1 MKQIIKVKYQIGLS
15 ENFIDTNFVI
25 FSHDQ
30 NTVELYIELNKH
42 MDAVKVLFVGAGIY
56 AERTA
61 EQVADRPARYT
72 VPFDS
77 SLIRTSTPVT
87 AYIYG
92 YIDNDMS
99 YDIGAVKFYVSPSA
113 IDTLQPEEKEYYFE
127 KLEGLME
134 GFENI
139 FTQAE
144 IARNEYEEQRQ
155 LAEDERVNNYL
166 DWTDPETGLEA
177 RIDAKIRELNE
188 TIFEEIGYFAGENI
202 TISDDFVISA
212 KDTVYDD
219 AALAQRVVD
228 LEEEPDY
235 IAGDNITIDENKTIS
250 AVDTIYD
257 DSSILLE
264 LADKVDKDGNKVLS
278 TYDYD
283 LNAKTKVDAIPEN
296 PKYTDTDTIYDD
308 SAILLALADKVDKD
322 GSKVLSTYDYDLAA
336 KNKVDAIPENPKYTD
351 TDTIY
356 DDTALTAAVN
366 NKLNKSSDTLNS
378 YREKYHMLNSN
389 VIDLD
394 NANIFIHALS
404 ADTTYSIVN
413 AAAGVAHS
421 FSLIITMGG
430 TLHTVTFPSSVRWH
444 NEDIPDMSEE
454 NKQYE
459 LLFTTTDGGTIW
471 RASFGG
477 MY

>member
-177 RIDAKIRELNE
+177 RIDAKIRELDE
-188 TIFEEIGYFAGENI
+188 TIFEEISYFAGENI

-219 AALAQRVVD
+219 TA
-228 LEEEPDY
+228 
-235 IAGDNITIDENKTIS
+235 ITTS
-250 AVDTIYD
+250 
-257 DSSILLE
+257 
-264 LADKVDKDGNKVLS
+264 LS
-278 TYDYD
+278 
-283 LNAKTKVDAIPEN
+283 
-296 PKYTDTDTIYDD
+296 
-308 SAILLALADKVDKD
+308 
-322 GSKVLSTYDYDLAA
+322 
-336 KNKVDAIPENPKYTD
+336 
-351 TDTIY
+351 
-356 DDTALTAAVN
+356 
-366 NKLNKSSDTLNS
+366 NKLNKSSDTLDS
-378 YREKYHMLNSN
+378 YREKYHTLSSGT
-389 VIDLD
+389 IDLN

-404 ADTTYSIVN
+404 GDTTYSIIN
-413 AAAGVAHS
+413 AAIDVAHS
-421 FSLIITMGG
+421 FSLIITMSS
-430 TLHTVTFPSSVRWH
+430 TLYTVTFPNSVKWH
-444 NEDIPDMSEE
+444 GGNIPDLSEK
-454 NKQYE
+454 NVQYE
-459 LLFTTTDGGTIW
+459 LLFTTTDGGNIW